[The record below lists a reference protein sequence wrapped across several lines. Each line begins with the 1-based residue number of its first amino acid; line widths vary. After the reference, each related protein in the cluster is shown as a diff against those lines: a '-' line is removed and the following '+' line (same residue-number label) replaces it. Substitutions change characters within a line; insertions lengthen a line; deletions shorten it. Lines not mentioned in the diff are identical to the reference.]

1 MTINLQIAWII
12 SLTCLSHR
20 DHKWNNFIH
29 YHVYLQRYMI
39 TFIYKCDM
47 CTCVHINRTKVRVS
61 FIIHKTESCGE
72 LEMSGEG
79 KNYSVIAIPSFKEWL
94 S

>member
-12 SLTCLSHR
+12 SLTCLSDR
-20 DHKWNNFIH
+20 DHKWSNFIH

-39 TFIYKCDM
+39 AFIYICDM

-61 FIIHKTESCGE
+61 FIIHKTESCEE
-72 LEMSGEG
+72 LEMSGER
-79 KNYSVIAIPSFKEWL
+79 KNYSVSAIPGFKEWL